1 MKTHFEHLL
10 DIVPDLKNRRVLDL
24 GSGRGKFLVELVQNN
39 VESVGLELNRDY
51 IQKSLSL
58 AKEKGVSI
66 HVDQGVG
73 EELSYKDSSFDFIN
87 MAEVIEHVDSP
98 DKVMKESFRVLKDGG
113 LMYVSVPNRFGLKDQ
128 HFDLYFINWMPRF
141 LSEMILTFLRRHKEY
156 GGTIGFQRL
165 SQMHYKTYR
174 SARRLFL
181 KHGFKAED
189 IRLKKI
195 SKRFSGPVYY
205 LASFIYHL
213 LRPWYFDSF
222 HFLLKK

>member
-10 DIVPDLKNRRVLDL
+10 DIVPDLRNRRVLDL
-24 GSGRGKFLVELVQNN
+24 GSGRGKFLVELAQNN
-39 VESVGLELNRDY
+39 VNSRGLELNRDY
-51 IQKSLSL
+51 IQKSLFL
-58 AKEKGVSI
+58 AKENSVSI

-73 EELSYKDSSFDFIN
+73 EDLSYGDSSFDFIN

-98 DKVMKESFRVLKDGG
+98 DKVMKESYRVLGAGG
-113 LMYVSVPNRFGLKDQ
+113 LVYVSVPNRFGLKDQ

-141 LSEMILTFLRRHKEY
+141 LSEMILTFLGRHKDY

-174 SARRLFL
+174 SAKRLFL
-181 KHGFKAED
+181 KHGFKVED

-195 SKRFSGPVYY
+195 KQRFPGPVYY
-205 LASFIYHL
+205 MVSFVYHL

-222 HFLLKK
+222 HFLLTK